1 MNVYDPL
8 ALFKAHSILE
18 ERAERN
24 ASRGRFLV
32 GGEILVRNSP
42 REESIKHV
50 WYLTIIP
57 RARMGYW
64 LKGYEGYTSI
74 LFYRQNISNMAG
86 AFRY

>member
-1 MNVYDPL
+1 MITITQCSILYKKTRMINVMNVYDPL

-50 WYLTIIP
+50 
-57 RARMGYW
+57 
-64 LKGYEGYTSI
+64 
-74 LFYRQNISNMAG
+74 
-86 AFRY
+86 